1 MFSSRGFGE
10 ESVET
15 EEKKVID
22 QDWIHIDCE
31 TPVIALP
38 DRVITGHLT
47 VRVDPM
53 FEAVQFPVDQFVNQ
67 FCVSTSNV
75 QLPEH
80 IFIEN
85 IA

>member
-1 MFSSRGFGE
+1 MFSSRCFGE

-15 EEKKVID
+15 EQKKVID

-38 DRVITGHLT
+38 YRVITGHLT

-53 FEAVQFPVDQFVNQ
+53 FEAVQFPVEYV
-67 FCVSTSNV
+67 VSFS
-75 QLPEH
+75 
-80 IFIEN
+80 F
-85 IA
+85 A

>member
-15 EEKKVID
+15 EQKKVID

-47 VRVDPM
+47 VWVDSM
-53 FEAVQFPVDQFVNQ
+53 LEAVQFPV
-67 FCVSTSNV
+67 
-75 QLPEH
+75 EH
-80 IFIEN
+80 IVNFFSLKARLMHPVLRANNAI
-85 IA
+85 